1 MLIKLNK
8 IVFLLNIEAYLP
20 IYKYMYMIDVNDTGI
35 FRFFSRMLFAKE
47 QVEEVYM
54 EKNKQKVSC
63 MELEIKEQPAVIEA
77 LVNKYITDDNYIL
90 VNIPFKVKKVVLI
103 ASGSSYHCSLL
114 AGELMKNISCCD
126 GEAFYAS
133 EFDIKQFGNVEDD
146 TLFVFVSQ
154 SGETGDTLKAMR
166 DVLKVSKNVLC
177 ITNNEGSTMWELA
190 NYKLLTCAGK
200 ENSIASTK
208 AMTAQLLCLYFMIL
222 KIMHSKKVNVTQE
235 INDVKK
241 LGKFLKLLF
250 EKKSYIKKVAAQL
263 AKYQTIEIL
272 GSHEFYSVAKEGAL
286 KIKETSYINTTA
298 YPQGEFMHG
307 HVAILNNKSAII
319 SLIDSENP
327 NVAISNI
334 EKMKNDYS
342 PCIVTISDIKDSEEL
357 EKHTNYNIKIDS
369 QTVIFKLFASIV
381 IMQLLALEIAK
392 KLKRNIDRPQGL
404 KKVVMG

>member
-1 MLIKLNK
+1 
-8 IVFLLNIEAYLP
+8 
-20 IYKYMYMIDVNDTGI
+20 MYMIEVNDTGI
-35 FRFFSRMLFAKE
+35 FRFFSQMLFARE
-47 QVEEVYM
+47 QVEEVSM
-54 EKNKQKVSC
+54 GKNKQKVSC
-63 MELEIKEQPAVIEA
+63 MELEINEQPSVIET
-77 LVNKYITDDNYIL
+77 LVNKYITGDNYIL
-90 VNIPFKVKKVVLI
+90 VNVPYKVNRVVFI

-114 AGELMKNISCCD
+114 AGELLKNTSCCE

-133 EFDIKQFGNVEDD
+133 EFDIKQFNNVQDD

-166 DVLKVSKNVLC
+166 DVLKISKNVLC

-208 AMTAQLLCLYFMIL
+208 AMTAQLFCLYLMIL
-222 KIMHSKKVNVTQE
+222 KIMHSKKMIITQE
-235 INDVKK
+235 INDAKK
-241 LGKFLKLLF
+241 LGKFLSMLC
-250 EKKSYIKKVAAQL
+250 EKTSFIRKVAAQL
-263 AKYQTIEIL
+263 AKYKNIEIL
-272 GSHEFYSVAKEGAL
+272 GSKEFYAVAKEGAL

-319 SLIDSENP
+319 SLIDSENSEQ
-327 NVAISNI
+327 AISNI
-334 EKMKNDYS
+334 KKMKSDYS
-342 PCIVTISDIKDSEEL
+342 PCIVTISDIQDSEEL
-357 EKHTNYNIKIDS
+357 EKYTNHNIKIDS
-369 QTVIFKLFASIV
+369 QTIVFKLFASIV